1 MLNRQR
7 LLKVLHSV
15 KEDQHLVTSPQRN
28 VRRAR
33 DEVLALPLFSQLVA
47 HVRKGGVE
55 LGFGGKAGAVEATLP
70 IDRSNLALEIRVLGG
85 AEELEEGVL
94 ELVRVKRLVGPLA
107 KIVWDELVK
116 VLSSDET
123 VETPDEV
130 ETLLVGNRAEGII
143 GVDTLVADA
152 ELCEL
157 VILSVLL
164 DGLLCKTFVSR
175 DLLLKEGERKWD
187 GFLGCVINSYQAPSS
202 P

>member
-7 LLKVLHSV
+7 LLKVLQGV
-15 KEDQHLVTSPQRN
+15 KEDQHLVTSPRRH

-33 DEVLALPLFSQLVA
+33 REVFALPLFSQLVA
-47 HVRKGGVE
+47 HVRKGGVK
-55 LGFGGKAGAVEATLP
+55 LGLGGKAGAVEATLP
-70 IDRSNLALEIRVLGG
+70 IDRSNLVLEIRVLGG

-116 VLSSDET
+116 VFSSNET

-152 ELCEL
+152 ELCKL

-164 DGLLCKTFVSR
+164 DGLLCKTFVSGG
-175 DLLLKEGERKWD
+175 LLLEEGERR
-187 GFLGCVINSYQAPSS
+187 GEFLVCVINSYQAPSS